1 MNNSLAFQLKLVQ
14 KHVQST
20 AHWTLSKF
28 EIISPYTQ
36 LHTTR
41 VERNVEEIPLKIVK
55 RIHKTTNSP
64 TCTMAIQTL
73 HPPQSKSGADPQCRR
88 HLYFEAVL
96 ADR

>member
-41 VERNVEEIPLKIVK
+41 VERNVEEIPLKTVK

-64 TCTMAIQTL
+64 TCTGNPNS
-73 HPPQSKSGADPQCRR
+73 PPPTEQIRR
-88 HLYFEAVL
+88 RSTVPPPFVF
-96 ADR
+96 

>member
-36 LHTTR
+36 LHTTH
-41 VERNVEEIPLKIVK
+41 VERNVEEIPLKTVK
-55 RIHKTTNSP
+55 RIHNSP
-64 TCTMAIQTL
+64 TM
-73 HPPQSKSGADPQCRR
+73 HYKGNPNSPPPTSGADPQCRR